1 MIWRGIIGH
10 VLLFLLLTQTIE
22 AQLPPPPQRKW
33 MTLNGNQP
41 EVVANGGY
49 SGFFPDSS
57 LEAYSFAGES
67 SIPGTILYCN
77 LHFTKDNDGFCVS
90 EINLMNTTNIQD
102 VDPKGEKVYNINGQE
117 IHGWF
122 GLDYPAEVIFQKVG
136 LRQNIYTRTEVY
148 DGTPIISPSQLVI
161 DGNGQPLKI
170 PPRMWLN
177 IQYDVFY
184 QQNKISPE
192 KFLLERTDVLPEFIS
207 SPEIGFLKSI
217 GPKLGAAKTKIIFQ
231 FLAQDVQEPTT
242 NETYGS
248 LVNKLS
254 MIKSFASGILVP
266 QAYIWPMDKARV
278 LQPATNLVQD
288 AHKQGLT
295 VYASDFANDNYL
307 SYNYSY
313 DPTREYIQFIEN
325 SQFSVDG
332 FLTDFPSTASEAI
345 GCIPQNKNASR
356 VIPTLIISH
365 NGASGDF
372 PGATDLAY
380 QKAIEDGTDII
391 DCSVQVSKDGIAF
404 CLDRADLMKTT
415 TAATLYMDRST
426 SVPEIQ
432 SADGIFSFDLTWSE
446 IQSLS
451 PQIESFFDNGL
462 VRNPGN
468 KNKGKFVTLPEFL
481 ELAKTK
487 AVTGVLIFIQNAAYL
502 ASNKNLDIVNMVS
515 TALTNASFDKQ
526 LTQKVLIQSDDSSV
540 LLKFKNFPNYQR
552 VLYINPS
559 ISGAP
564 HQVAEE
570 VKKHADA
577 VFVHRDA
584 IVMTTDYFA
593 LNFTNT
599 VPAMHAANISVYVGV
614 LRNEFQNFI
623 MDYLSDPYVELATLY
638 SQKVD
643 GFVTDYPATA
653 NSFVRSTCTRDGS
666 PYVINPVEPGMLYQ
680 PDKEEKVAEPPLL
693 STGDVVDP
701 PLPAV
706 IENSPADSA
715 SNSTAASESPAST
728 PKSSSQS
735 TIISKAHFF
744 FAAMVGILTML
755 IVE

>member
-1 MIWRGIIGH
+1 MIGQLLL
-10 VLLFLLLTQTIE
+10 VLFLTQTIE
-22 AQLPPPPQRKW
+22 AQNGTGKLPPPQRKW
-33 MTLNGNQP
+33 ITLSGNQP
-41 EVVANGGY
+41 EIVANGGY

-57 LEAYSFAGES
+57 LEAYSFAGDS

-77 LHFTKDNDGFCVS
+77 LHFTKDNDGFCAS

-117 IHGWF
+117 IRGWF
-122 GLDYPAEVIFQKVG
+122 GLDYPADVIFQKVG
-136 LRQNIYTRTEVY
+136 LRQNIFTRTEVY
-148 DGTPIISPSQLVI
+148 DGTPIISPSQLVL

-177 IQYDVFY
+177 IQYDIFY

-192 KFLLERTDVLPEFIS
+192 KYLLERSNGLPEFIS

-217 GPKLGAAKTKIIFQ
+217 GLKLGQAKTKIIFQ
-231 FLAQDVQEPTT
+231 FLAENVQEPTT
-242 NETYGS
+242 KETYGS

-266 QAYIWPMDKARV
+266 KEYIWPMNKARV

-313 DPTREYIQFIEN
+313 DPTTEYLQYIEN

-345 GCIPQNKNASR
+345 GCIPPNKNASR

-380 QKAIEDGTDII
+380 QKAIED
-391 DCSVQVSKDGIAF
+391 A
-404 CLDRADLMKTT
+404 
-415 TAATLYMDRST
+415 
-426 SVPEIQ
+426 
-432 SADGIFSFDLTWSE
+432 
-446 IQSLS
+446 
-451 PQIESFFDNGL
+451 QIESFFDNDL

-487 AVTGVLIFIQNAAYL
+487 AVTGVLISIQNAAYL
-502 ASNKNLDIVNMVS
+502 ASNKNLDIVDMVS

-540 LLKFKNFPNYQR
+540 LLKFKSFPNYQR
-552 VLYINPS
+552 VLYIDPS

-570 VKKHADA
+570 VKKYADA

-584 IVMTTDYFA
+584 IVMASEYFA
-593 LNFTNT
+593 FNFTTT

-614 LRNEFQNFI
+614 LKNEFQNFI
-623 MDYLSDPYVELATLY
+623 MDYLSDPYVELTTMY
-638 SQKVD
+638 SQNVD

-653 NSFVRSTCTRDGS
+653 NSFVRSSCTSNGS
-666 PYVINPVEPGMLYQ
+666 PYVINPVEPGLLYQ
-680 PDKEEKVAEPPLL
+680 PDRVEKVAEPPQL

-706 IENSPADSA
+706 TKNSTAEST
-715 SNSTAASESPAST
+715 SNSTAASQSPAST
-728 PKSSSQS
+728 PKSSSP
-735 TIISKAHFF
+735 SKFSSKTHLF
-744 FAAMVGILTML
+744 FAAMFGILTMF